1 MRRYLALGA
10 AFLLLS
16 ATARADA
23 GFAIHQIRPGETL
36 PVIAETSGS
45 SVQALL
51 EANPDI
57 DAHALQPG
65 TTIRIPAN
73 DRWLHYTVVRGDT
86 MFAVARR
93 FDTTVE
99 EIRTASRLDGTQ
111 LEVGTQLRIPR
122 VSLPSPSPAPLTE
135 SERPAGTPSPS
146 APAVPP
152 LPQATSSPLAPA
164 VLAQWV
170 AVKLPDGRRAWAPTA
185 AMIIASAAP
194 TSPDDVVSTA
204 RRFIGTPYRW
214 GGETPNGADCSGFVE
229 EVFRLNGY
237 PLPRTADVQ
246 YEATRAVHIS
256 SLMPG
261 DLVFF
266 STYAPGPSHVG
277 IYLGAGAFIHAS
289 SSRGVTESRLEE
301 AYYAKRFLGG
311 RRIVEWPLPTPE
323 PATAGT
329 PSPSAGDDGPP
340 PAAATT
346 VPPSTAPTP

>member
-111 LEVGTQLRIPR
+111 LEVGNTP
-122 VSLPSPSPAPLTE
+122 TE
-135 SERPAGTPSPS
+135 VIDRADEALYYVKEHGRDN
-146 APAVPP
+146 
-152 LPQATSSPLAPA
+152 
-164 VLAQWV
+164 V
-170 AVKLPDGRRAWAPTA
+170 AVFEQLVASGKL
-185 AMIIASAAP
+185 
-194 TSPDDVVSTA
+194 
-204 RRFIGTPYRW
+204 
-214 GGETPNGADCSGFVE
+214 
-229 EVFRLNGY
+229 
-237 PLPRTADVQ
+237 
-246 YEATRAVHIS
+246 
-256 SLMPG
+256 
-261 DLVFF
+261 
-266 STYAPGPSHVG
+266 
-277 IYLGAGAFIHAS
+277 
-289 SSRGVTESRLEE
+289 
-301 AYYAKRFLGG
+301 
-311 RRIVEWPLPTPE
+311 
-323 PATAGT
+323 
-329 PSPSAGDDGPP
+329 
-340 PAAATT
+340 
-346 VPPSTAPTP
+346 